1 MKKITI
7 GIPIIG
13 YIIMMSFI
21 VACSSKKKE
30 VVKEEDDFLKIPT
43 YETPAYTLASTY
55 TPIYNTKSSSMTPT
69 YWFVQFYEE
78 KKEGDDW
85 TSQDWRWAVKINT
98 PYFDFIEARK
108 DLPSEVTGKV
118 FFNNIVQ
125 LNKESYDSFFKYR
138 ELYIDNK

>member
-1 MKKITI
+1 M
-7 GIPIIG
+7 
-13 YIIMMSFI
+13 FI
-21 VACSSKKKE
+21 VVSIILLSCVRKKE
-30 VVKEEDDFLKIPT
+30 KPVEKEDDFLKVPKYDT
-43 YETPAYTLASTY
+43 TAYTPAKVTYTPASTY
-55 TPIYNTKSSSMTPT
+55 TTIFNTLPSTMTPT

-78 KKEGDDW
+78 RQEGKEI
-85 TSQDWRWAVKINT
+85 SNQDWRWAVKINT

-108 DLPSEVTGKV
+108 DLSPEVTGKV